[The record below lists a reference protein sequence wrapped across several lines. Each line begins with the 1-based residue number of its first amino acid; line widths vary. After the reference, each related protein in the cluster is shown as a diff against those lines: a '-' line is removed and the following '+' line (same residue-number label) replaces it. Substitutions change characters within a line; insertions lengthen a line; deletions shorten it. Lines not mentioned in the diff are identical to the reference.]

1 MGQIAKMGK
10 KCAYADIPTSQMIL
24 AVYLSGAG
32 KSREIHLIF
41 QKSGIVRKFTCLA
54 ILWQFSGKGKP
65 LNSAGM

>member
-32 KSREIHLIF
+32 KSREIHLIL
-41 QKSGIVRKFTCLA
+41 QKSGIDRKFT
-54 ILWQFSGKGKP
+54 
-65 LNSAGM
+65 

>member
-41 QKSGIVRKFTCLA
+41 QKSGIIRKFTCLA
-54 ILWQFSGKGKP
+54 ILWQRKTVE
-65 LNSAGM
+65 LRRNVM

>member
-41 QKSGIVRKFTCLA
+41 SKIRDCQEIHVSGNSLA
-54 ILWQFSGKGKP
+54 KE
-65 LNSAGM
+65 NR

>member
-32 KSREIHLIF
+32 KSREIPYFLKIRDCQEIHV
-41 QKSGIVRKFTCLA
+41 SGNSLA
-54 ILWQFSGKGKP
+54 KE
-65 LNSAGM
+65 NR

>member
-41 QKSGIVRKFTCLA
+41 QKSGLA
-54 ILWQFSGKGKP
+54 ILWQRKTVE
-65 LNSAGM
+65 LRRNVM